1 MLDVAGTVQAALVR
15 RTVAK
20 ARSGDPD
27 AIARLYDLFAAR
39 VYRFALVRV
48 ESRAD
53 AEDILQQTFV
63 KMIEAL
69 PRYEDRGLPFAA
81 WLFRIA
87 RNSMIDLARA
97 DRGHADLD
105 AIGEYADDRRGPAE
119 QAEAASD
126 RAAVRAAISRL
137 TPDQRTVIEYRFF
150 AGLSHAEIARLMGR
164 KDGAVRALQFRAVEA
179 LHEDLGPLMDLA
191 TPTEARA

>member
-1 MLDVAGTVQAALVR
+1 MLDVVGSVQAALVR
-15 RTVAK
+15 RTVAR
-20 ARSGDPD
+20 ARAGDAD
-27 AIARLYDLFAAR
+27 AVARLYSLYAPR

-48 ESRAD
+48 EARAD

-87 RNSMIDLARA
+87 RNTMIDIARA
-97 DRGHADLD
+97 DRGQVDLGAVPEHAE
-105 AIGEYADDRRGPAE
+105 ARHGPAE

-126 RAAVRAAISRL
+126 RAAIRAAIGRL
-137 TPDQRTVIEYRFF
+137 SADQQLVIEYRFF
-150 AGLSHAEIARLMGR
+150 AGLSTREIAQLMDR
-164 KDGAVRALQFRAVEA
+164 QDGAIRAIQFRAVRALRD
-179 LHEDLGPLMDLA
+179 DLGPSRDLLSA
-191 TPTEARA
+191 TGERT